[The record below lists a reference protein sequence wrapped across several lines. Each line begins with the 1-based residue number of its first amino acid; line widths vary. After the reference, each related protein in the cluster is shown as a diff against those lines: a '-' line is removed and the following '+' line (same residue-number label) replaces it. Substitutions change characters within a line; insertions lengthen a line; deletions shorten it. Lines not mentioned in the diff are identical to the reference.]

1 MIIYTVRSGDNL
13 YSIGQKYGIQESEL
27 QQANQIQNGQSL
39 TPGQALVIP
48 VDMSVYE
55 VEPGE
60 TLLSIARK
68 FGTTVERLL
77 LLNPG
82 ITDPSQIRA
91 GENLIIPHFVS
102 PTRQIIVNGYA
113 LPNIALNT
121 LNMTLP
127 HLTFLSIFSYE
138 ARADGSVV
146 PLDDRGMIQAAYR
159 QAVAPLMTLTNI
171 KEGGGFDS
179 DLAHTILT
187 DEQVQNTLLLNV
199 IQEMNARSY
208 FGLNV
213 DFEYIYPGDR
223 EAYNDFLRKTYQLLH
238 PIGFRMMTAL
248 APKTYADQPGLLYEA
263 HDYAAH
269 GQIVDWVIL
278 MTYEWG
284 YTLARRGYKQR
295 ARRRKAGIER
305 QYKIVAGGPAAPL

>member
-68 FGTTVERLL
+68 FGATVERLL

-305 QYKIVAGGPAAPL
+305 QHKIVAGSPAASL